1 MVSASGAYY
10 WLHDDPGGST
20 SVQAQQGGD
29 EQGQGGTLGGPAVVK
44 CRQTAIDP
52 VSSLSERRTRKSE
65 NSLHF
70 TGLEPMLSLENKPI
84 TPGFSHRHL
93 GIGLLRQMRPGFTSP
108 LGSAALCWL
117 GCRLQPVS
125 QCSIVDWLYYTHC
138 KVGSKLFP
146 AAMSPGLR

>member
-1 MVSASGAYY
+1 M
-10 WLHDDPGGST
+10 
-20 SVQAQQGGD
+20 QAQQGGD